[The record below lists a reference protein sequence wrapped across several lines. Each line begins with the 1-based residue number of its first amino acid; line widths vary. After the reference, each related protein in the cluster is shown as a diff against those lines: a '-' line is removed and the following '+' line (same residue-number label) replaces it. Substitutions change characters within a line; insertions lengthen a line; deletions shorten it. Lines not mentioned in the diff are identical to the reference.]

1 MGRKAVATA
10 LLACLALAWA
20 APVSAGTGG
29 IGPPDQ
35 STPSGEAISQLY
47 WLVFAVCAFVFVA
60 VETSLVLFVVRFRR
74 RRTLGADAE
83 GPQIHG
89 NTRLEVIWTIIPAVI
104 LVGIA
109 AVVLA
114 RSSAVEAT
122 NDADEVALRVRVEA
136 HQFYWQYVYPSGAV
150 SLDRLVLPVDT
161 SVALDLTSLDVNHSW
176 WVPELTGKRDAIAG
190 RTNEL
195 RFTPNEEGTYE
206 GKCAEFC
213 GILHPVM
220 PTEVAVVS
228 RAEYEAF
235 LAEREA
241 QDAGA
246 AQLALGQETWESVCA
261 ECHGPE
267 GAGDV
272 EVGPPIAGNGTL
284 VNREGLDQ
292 LVREEGQDTPAFEGY
307 MPAVGRGWPDFQ
319 LDALIAYIQSNEQ
332 LAPEGQP
339 SGG

>member
-1 MGRKAVATA
+1 MGRKAAATA

-20 APVSAGTGG
+20 ASASAGTGG
-29 IGPPDQ
+29 IGPPDPT
-35 STPSGEAISQLY
+35 TPSGDAASQLY
-47 WLVFAVCAFVFVA
+47 WLVFAICAFVFVA

-74 RRTLGADAE
+74 RRTVRADAE

-89 NTRLEVIWTIIPAVI
+89 NTRIEVIWTIIPAVI

-114 RSSAVEAT
+114 RSPAVEAT
-122 NDADEVALRVRVEA
+122 SDEGDEALRVRVEA
-136 HQFYWQYVYPSGAV
+136 HQFYWQYAYPSGAV

-161 SVALDLTSLDVNHSW
+161 SVALELTSLDVNHSW
-176 WVPELTGKRDAIAG
+176 WVPELTGKRDALAG

-195 RFTPNEEGTYE
+195 RFKPTDEGTYE
-206 GKCAEFC
+206 GKCAELC
-213 GILHPVM
+213 GILHAVM
-220 PTEVAVVS
+220 PTEVEIVS

-241 QDAGA
+241 QNAGA
-246 AQLALGQETWESVCA
+246 AQLELGRETWESVCA
-261 ECHGPE
+261 DCHGPDGE
-267 GAGDV
+267 GD
-272 EVGPPIAGNGTL
+272 VGPPIAGNGTL
-284 VNREGLDQ
+284 ANREGLDQ
-292 LVREEGQDTPAFEGY
+292 LLRVEGQDTPAFGGY
-307 MPAVGRGWPDFQ
+307 MPAVGSGWPDFQ
-319 LDALIAYIQSNEQ
+319 LDALIAYISSNEQ